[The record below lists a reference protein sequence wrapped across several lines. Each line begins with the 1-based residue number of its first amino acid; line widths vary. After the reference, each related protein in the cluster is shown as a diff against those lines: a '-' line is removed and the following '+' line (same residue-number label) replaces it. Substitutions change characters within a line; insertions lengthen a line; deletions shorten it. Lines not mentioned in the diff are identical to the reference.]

1 MTSRPRAIVVA
12 GPSGGGKSA
21 LFPVRDFGVDAFN
34 VDDRAAAQNGG
45 SYAAIPLAL
54 RQQAQAACE
63 AFVEEHIDT
72 GLSYAVETTLRS
84 TAAIK
89 QTERARARGFET
101 ILIFVGTADPAENV
115 RRVALRG
122 HAGGHA
128 ATPAEIEDIYAR
140 SMANFRRA
148 LEVFE
153 RIEIWDNSVLGAAPI
168 LAAARSH
175 SGWRYF
181 VEPLPPWVPRLHE

>member
-12 GPSGGGKSA
+12 GPSGSGKSS

-34 VDDRAAAQNGG
+34 VDDRAAEQNGG
-45 SYAAIPLAL
+45 SYAGIPLAL
-54 RQQAQAACE
+54 RQQAQVACE
-63 AFVEEHIDT
+63 AFVDEHIEE
-72 GLSYAVETTLRS
+72 GRGYAVETTLCS
-84 TAAIK
+84 TAALA

-101 ILIFVGTADPAENV
+101 ILIFVGTVDPAENV

-128 ATPAEIEDIYAR
+128 ATPAEIADIFAR
-140 SMANFRRA
+140 SLANLPRA
-148 LEVFE
+148 LEIFE
-153 RIEIWDNSVLGAAPI
+153 RVEIWDNSVLGAVPV
-168 LAAARSH
+168 LVAARSK

-181 VEPLPPWVPRLHE
+181 VEPLPAWVPPLKS

>member
-12 GPSGGGKSA
+12 GPSGSGKSS

-34 VDDRAAAQNGG
+34 VDDRAADQNGG
-45 SYAAIPLAL
+45 SYAGISLAL
-54 RQQAQAACE
+54 RREAQVACE
-63 AFVEEHIDT
+63 AFVEGHIDEAR
-72 GLSYAVETTLRS
+72 SYAVETTLRS
-84 TAAIK
+84 TAALA

-122 HAGGHA
+122 HTGGHA
-128 ATPAEIEDIYAR
+128 ATPAEIADIFAR
-140 SMANFRRA
+140 SLANLRRA

-153 RIEIWDNSVLGAAPI
+153 RVELWDNSVLGGVPM
-168 LAAARSH
+168 LVAARSTD
-175 SGWRYF
+175 GWRHF
-181 VEPLPPWVPRLHE
+181 VEPLPAWVPPLKS